1 MGLTQQLLGLATR
14 RPRCYVVEAPGG
26 ASQRMAVERELDARG
41 WRPAWSPASADVLV
55 VCGELLPE
63 LAQAADLL
71 WSQLPGPRAR
81 MTVTDPGEAGAGLDE
96 VRRQLT
102 DDPAQR
108 RAARER
114 DRDEVS
120 PRLASHGDMDHGE
133 MDHGEMDHGEM
144 DHGDMDHGDMDHG
157 DMDHGDMDHGDMEMA
172 PGGIALAEGAD
183 DRDGLEMDVLTH
195 PLGPLLDRWPGGL
208 ELRLTLHGDVV
219 GDASAR
225 RWGSREQDRPFQVAA
240 WDAVATTL
248 SLAGDE
254 RGAHAARGIRAA
266 MIDEVEVPT
275 GSAARLRTRVARLA
289 AWSVVPDSVATTLL
303 DLTSEADHAP
313 RPTLRVGELVRGR
326 DLADVRLLIASHS
339 PLLATD
345 EHEAAARD

>member
-1 MGLTQQLLGLATR
+1 M
-14 RPRCYVVEAPGG
+14 
-26 ASQRMAVERELDARG
+26 DH
-41 WRPAWSPASADVLV
+41 
-55 VCGELLPE
+55 GEM
-63 LAQAADLL
+63 DH
-71 WSQLPGPRAR
+71 
-81 MTVTDPGEAGAGLDE
+81 GEMDHGEMDHGEMDHGE
-96 VRRQLT
+96 M
-102 DDPAQR
+102 DHGDM
-108 RAARER
+108 
-114 DRDEVS
+114 DHGDMD
-120 PRLASHGDMDHGE
+120 HGDMDHGE
-133 MDHGEMDHGEM
+133 MDHGEMDHGEMDHGDMDHGDM

>member
-1 MGLTQQLLGLATR
+1 
-14 RPRCYVVEAPGG
+14 
-26 ASQRMAVERELDARG
+26 
-41 WRPAWSPASADVLV
+41 
-55 VCGELLPE
+55 
-63 LAQAADLL
+63 
-71 WSQLPGPRAR
+71 
-81 MTVTDPGEAGAGLDE
+81 
-96 VRRQLT
+96 
-102 DDPAQR
+102 
-108 RAARER
+108 
-114 DRDEVS
+114 
-120 PRLASHGDMDHGE
+120 
-133 MDHGEMDHGEM
+133 
-144 DHGDMDHGDMDHG
+144 DMDHG

>member
-41 WRPAWSPASADVLV
+41 WRPAWSPASADVLA

-120 PRLASHGDMDHGE
+120 PRLASHGEMGHGE
-133 MDHGEMDHGEM
+133 MGHGEMG
-144 DHGDMDHGDMDHG
+144 
-157 DMDHGDMDHGDMEMA
+157 HGDMEMA
-172 PGGIALAEGAD
+172 PGGIALAEGAE

-219 GDASAR
+219 GDASAQ
-225 RWGSREQDRPFQVAA
+225 RWGSQERHRPFQVVA

-254 RGAHAARGIRAA
+254 RGARAARGIRAA

-275 GSAARLRTRVARLA
+275 RRAAKLRTRVARLA

-303 DLTSEADHAP
+303 DLTSDADHAP
-313 RPTLRVGELVRGR
+313 RPTVRVGDLVRGH

-339 PLLATD
+339 PLLTTD